1 MRYNF
6 AISEYGDI
14 PKLNHQKSSFIV
26 VDNLL
31 FFRIT
36 ESNSKVKILTF
47 TFNVSNH
54 FNRFYGLW
62 QIYVW

>member
-31 FFRIT
+31 FF
-36 ESNSKVKILTF
+36 
-47 TFNVSNH
+47 
-54 FNRFYGLW
+54 
-62 QIYVW
+62 